1 MSSGVARSR
10 DAPIVRME
18 IADGRRIHGFV
29 DEGYGPVVDTFR
41 ANFLER
47 SDLGA
52 ACAVYVAGRQVVDLW
67 GGLADRRTQRPW
79 EAETAAVIFSCSKG
93 LLAICAYLLAQ
104 EGRLDLDA
112 PVADYWP
119 EFWRSGK
126 ESITVRCAL
135 SHRAGLPALDVDL
148 TREDIVAWQ
157 PVICAIESQR
167 PLWAPGTAHSYH
179 PLTYGWLIGEI
190 IKRVTGLTPGTY
202 FRQALGDPLGLH
214 TWIGLPAEA
223 RDSVAWMEPPLPDED
238 SPAARA
244 SATLLVENR
253 VALRSLTMGGAFGF
267 PTQDGVVTF
276 NDPALQAAELPGAN
290 GISTA
295 RSLARLYAGFVTEID
310 GPRLLT
316 ARSVDDATIVQS
328 RGQQQFGAPD
338 DGARWGTGF
347 QLPSPPLVPM
357 LGPRSFGHAGAGGQL
372 AFADDEYGVGFA
384 YLGNQMGGYGDARAL
399 ELTSALSRCFGGH
412 ARER

>member
-1 MSSGVARSR
+1 VPSVQ
-10 DAPIVRME
+10 IE
-18 IADGRRIHGFV
+18 LADGRRIQGFA
-29 DEGYGPVVDTFR
+29 DEGYGPVVDAFR

-47 SDLGA
+47 RDLGA
-52 ACAVYVAGRQVVDLW
+52 ACSVYVAGRRVVDLW
-67 GGLADRRTQRPW
+67 GGLADRRTQRQW
-79 EAETAAVIFSCSKG
+79 DAETAAVIFSCSKG

-112 PVADYWP
+112 LVANYWP
-119 EFWRSGK
+119 EFGQNGK

-148 TREDIVAWQ
+148 SRDDVVGWE
-157 PVICAIESQR
+157 PVVRAIESQP
-167 PLWAPGTAHSYH
+167 PLWAPGTTHSYH
-179 PLTYGWLIGEI
+179 PLTYGWLIGEVI
-190 IKRVTGLTPGTY
+190 RRVTGLTPGAY
-202 FRQALGDPLGLH
+202 FRQALGDPLRLH

-244 SATLLVENR
+244 NAAQLAENR

-276 NDPALQAAELPGAN
+276 NDPALQAAEIPGAN

-295 RSLARLYAGFVTEID
+295 RSLARLYAGCVSEID
-310 GPRLLT
+310 SPRLLT
-316 ARSVDDATIVQS
+316 VRSIDDAIVVQS
-328 RGQQQFGAPD
+328 QGQQRFGAPD

-347 QLPSPPLVPM
+347 QLSSPPYVPM
-357 LGPRSFGHAGAGGQL
+357 LGARSLGHAGAGGQL
-372 AFADDEYGVGFA
+372 AFGDDEYGVGFA
-384 YLGNQMGGYGDARAL
+384 YLSNQMGGYGDARAR

-412 ARER
+412 TRER